1 MNRCKDYICFAA
13 WFTGLSYMA
22 LWPIT
27 AHGVGGIGLGAAWTL
42 SPTLHALRF
51 MPALF
56 VGVRIAIMAFL
67 RWRGPRQA
75 PPLTPLAVARQRT
88 QQAWTASPAA
98 QAAKSRE
105 QFGLRRLPE

>member
-27 AHGVGGIGLGAAWTL
+27 AHGVGGIGLGAAWML
-42 SPTLHALRF
+42 SPMLHALGF
-51 MPALF
+51 MAALF
-56 VGVRIAIMAFL
+56 VGARIAIMSFR